1 MIIIL
6 IISNIGISNYSVEAQ
21 VTKQST
27 ALTPHAPIL
36 INSSSDFTPTNGVSG
51 GDGSP
56 ENPWIIE
63 DLFINSSMYVNTDG
77 GVGRFCIF
85 IQYISDYFII
95 RNCHIYNY
103 SAICGIYSFNVSNC
117 IVENNIIENNWGSGI
132 VFQHSNNVKIMNNTI
147 KDHRDSGMYLLYS
160 SEIVISNNTFM
171 SNQDADISSLSN
183 TNVTLTGNDFD
194 IGISI
199 DGAEPYIPGNPPTPS
214 NQIYV
219 WIAIIVVLVVSIF
232 LLVFN
237 MRQNRSNK

>member
-1 MIIIL
+1 MVVIL
-6 IISNIGISNYSVEAQ
+6 VISNIGISIHPVEAQ
-21 VTKQST
+21 ATKQSPSI
-27 ALTPHAPIL
+27 TPHAPIL
-36 INSSSDFTPTNGVSG
+36 INSSSDFTPINGVSG

-63 DLFINSSMYVNTDG
+63 NLSITSYIYVNTDG
-77 GVGRFCIF
+77 GVGRYCVYVQFTN
-85 IQYISDYFII
+85 DYFII
-95 RNCHIYNY
+95 RNCQISNS
-103 SAICGIYSFNVSNC
+103 SATFGIYAFNVSNC
-117 IVENNIIENNWGSGI
+117 IVENNVIENNAYSGI
-132 VFQHSNNVKIMNNTI
+132 IFQHSNNIKIMNNTI
-147 KDHRDSGMYLLYS
+147 KNHRESGMCLVS
-160 SEIVISNNTFM
+160 SSGIVISNNTFM

-199 DGAEPYIPGNPPTPS
+199 DGAVPYIPGNPPTPS

-237 MRQNRSNK
+237 MRRNRRNK